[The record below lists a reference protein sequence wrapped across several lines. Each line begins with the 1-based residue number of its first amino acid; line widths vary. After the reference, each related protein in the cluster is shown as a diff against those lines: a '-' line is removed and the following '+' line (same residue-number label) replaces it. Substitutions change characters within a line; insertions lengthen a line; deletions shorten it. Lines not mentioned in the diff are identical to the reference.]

1 MSGMTSNRG
10 NGAGGTPVEAEGI
23 GAPITQRIVLV
34 VILLVTLL
42 VAYVDRVNVS
52 VLVTDGP
59 FLKAM
64 GITGQP
70 VKIGLLMTVFLIA
83 YGLSNVCLSP
93 LGDVIG
99 PRKAMS
105 LSIFLWGVA
114 LVFGGFAATF
124 TIMLFSRVALG
135 IGEGMQWP
143 MQSKFVKH
151 WFPPKQ
157 RGKANA
163 VWLVGLMVGPAIAM
177 PFFTWIIHT
186 LGWRPTFFVLA
197 SIGLVPLAL
206 LWFFTTDHPRQ
217 NRWISSAEREA
228 IEAGLKAELE
238 AEAAV
243 SGQAAG
249 MKAFVGNYRFW
260 LLTVF
265 YTCFA
270 SVWWGT
276 MTWLPSYLKEARGF
290 SWAAMGAWASL
301 PYCLGTINVI
311 LFGWLSD
318 RLGRRAP
325 FAALSM
331 LGAAAGIYFG
341 AHAPDNNT
349 AAILISL
356 GIASIAIGLPSVWTL
371 LQQIVPGR
379 SVGAGAGMMN
389 GVSNGGSALAPV
401 AIGFFISIT
410 GGFMGG
416 LMFLVA
422 LTLIGFAC
430 MSVLALQKY

>member
-1 MSGMTSNRG
+1 MTNNHG
-10 NGAGGTPVEAEGI
+10 NGPAGAPAEVAGVS
-23 GAPITQRIVLV
+23 APITQRIVLV
-34 VILLVTLL
+34 VILLITLL

-52 VLVTDGP
+52 VLVTDGL
-59 FLKAM
+59 FLDAM

-70 VKIGLLMTVFLIA
+70 VSIGLLMTAFLIA
-83 YGLSNVCLSP
+83 YGVSNVFIAP

-99 PRKAMS
+99 PRKAMT
-105 LSIFLWGVA
+105 LSILLWGIALLLGGVA
-114 LVFGGFAATF
+114 TTFAF
-124 TIMLFSRVALG
+124 MIVSRVSLG

-143 MQSKFVKH
+143 MQSKYVKN
-151 WFPPKQ
+151 WFSPAQ

-163 VWLVGLMVGPAIAM
+163 VWLVGLMVGPAVAM

-197 SIGLVPLAL
+197 SIGLVPLVL

-217 NRWISSAEREA
+217 NRWISSAERDA

-243 SGQAAG
+243 AAQSVG
-249 MKAFVGNYRFW
+249 GSVKAFVGNYRFW

-265 YTCFA
+265 YACFA

-276 MTWLPSYLKEARGF
+276 MTWLPSYLKDARGF

-301 PYCLGTINVI
+301 PYCLGTVNVI

-318 RLGRRAP
+318 KVGRRAP

-349 AAILISL
+349 AAILLSL

-379 SVGAGAGMMN
+379 AVGAGAGMMN
-389 GVSNGGSALAPV
+389 GVANGGSALAPV
-401 AIGFFISIT
+401 AIGFFISVT

-422 LTLIGFAC
+422 LTLVGFAC
-430 MSVLALQKY
+430 MSVLAFQKY